1 MLISLRSRLDW
12 LARQDPAARRRILES
27 LSPADI
33 RALVDLAHQ
42 WEAPLGPAR
51 PEQVTPPGD
60 WFVWLLLA
68 GRGFGKTR
76 TGAEF
81 VRRRVDRGEA
91 QNIVIAAPTA
101 ADVRDV
107 CVLGE
112 SGLLAIYPPH
122 ARPVYEKS
130 NRAIKWKNGATAIL
144 VSADEPERFRGLQAD
159 TVWCD
164 ELASWRYPDAWTQ
177 LMLGTRL
184 GAPKVCVTTTPKPV
198 ALVRELIARADCL
211 VTRGSTYDNRANL
224 SEAFFSSVVA
234 TYEGTRTGR
243 QELHAEILE
252 DVDGA
257 IVSHA
262 MIDDARV
269 CEEPALQ
276 RTVVAI
282 DPAVTSGEN
291 ADETGIIVA
300 GKGIDADAYV
310 VADLS
315 CRLSP
320 DGWARRAVEAFHRYR
335 ADRIV
340 VERNNGGEMCEATLR
355 QVDRSVPVKSV
366 VASRGKHVRFEPV
379 GALYEQGRVHHV
391 GSLAALEDQL
401 CSFTASG
408 YGGAG
413 SPDRADAAVW
423 AISELM
429 LRRGIGWEDI
439 HYAA

>member
-12 LARQDPAARRRILES
+12 LARQEPAARRRILES

-81 VRRRVDRGEA
+81 VRRRVDRGLA
-91 QNIVIAAPTA
+91 RHIVIAAPTA

-122 ARPVYEKS
+122 ARPRYEKT
-130 NRAIKWKNGATAIL
+130 NRSIEWSNGAKAIL

-177 LMLGTRL
+177 LLLGTRL
-184 GAPKVCVTTTPKPV
+184 GSPRVCVTTTPKPV
-198 ALVRELIARADCL
+198 AILRDLLKRTDCH
-211 VTRGSTYDNRANL
+211 VTRGTTYANRENL

-234 TYEGTRTGR
+234 SYEGTRTGR
-243 QELHAEILE
+243 QELYAEVLE

-257 IVSHA
+257 IVSHD
-262 MIDDARV
+262 MIDAARTHSM
-269 CEEPALQ
+269 PAIQ
-276 RTVVAI
+276 RTIVAI
-282 DPAVTSGEN
+282 DPAVTSGDG
-291 ADETGIIVA
+291 ADETGIVVCA
-300 GKGIDADAYV
+300 KGVDADAYV
-310 VADLS
+310 IEDLS

-320 DGWARRAVEAFHRYR
+320 DGWARRAVDAYHRHR

-355 QVDRSVPVKSV
+355 QIDRSVPVKSV
-366 VASRGKHVRFEPV
+366 VASRGKHVRFEPIA
-379 GALYEQGRVHHV
+379 ALYEQGRIHHV
-391 GSLAALEDQL
+391 GSLAALEDQI
-401 CSFTASG
+401 CAFTPSG
-408 YGGAG
+408 YEGDG